1 MMYNGMR
8 LSCKVRLIQG
18 DYFYFSI
25 TAELSLMSLSK
36 IFKFEFEI
44 FVCQC
49 FSLLRILI
57 ILCTMR
63 FDSDSLGLRC
73 QVYRSW
79 RIRKRE
85 KLFLI
90 CLANKDKYSRGV
102 DTSLPLCVM
111 HALYVAQINLE
122 TKLIFCAISSFSL
135 ILILLSTGSK
145 R

>member
-49 FSLLRILI
+49 FSPLRILI

-73 QVYRSW
+73 QVYRPW

-85 KLFLI
+85 KLFL
-90 CLANKDKYSRGV
+90 ANKDKYSCKV
-102 DTSLPLCVM
+102 DTSLPICVM
-111 HALYVAQINLE
+111 HALYVAQINLD
-122 TKLIFCAISSFSL
+122 TKLIFCAVSSFSL
-135 ILILLSTGSK
+135 LLILLSTGSK